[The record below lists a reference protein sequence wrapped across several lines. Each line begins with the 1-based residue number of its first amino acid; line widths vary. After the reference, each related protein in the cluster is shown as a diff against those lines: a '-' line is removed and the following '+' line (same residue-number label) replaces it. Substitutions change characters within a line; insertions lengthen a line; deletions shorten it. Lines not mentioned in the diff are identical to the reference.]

1 MGKLKSFAIN
11 SNNQIL
17 YLPIMNGIYLLLGT
31 NLGNRERNLQIA
43 KEHLTAH
50 QLVIKKESKV
60 YETAAWG
67 IEDQPNFLNQVI
79 EVDTSKN
86 PERILIIIQIIEES
100 MGRIR
105 NEKWA
110 QRLIDIDI
118 LYYNDLVINEPRLKI
133 PHPEIANRRFTLM
146 PLVEIAADQV
156 HPVSGTTQSALLNDC
171 DDKLEV
177 KIYPMESI

>member
-1 MGKLKSFAIN
+1 
-11 SNNQIL
+11 
-17 YLPIMNGIYLLLGT
+17 MNGIYLLLGT
-31 NLGNRERNLQIA
+31 NLGNRERNLQLA

-67 IEDQPNFLNQVI
+67 IEDQPSFLNQVV

-118 LYYNDLVINEPRLKI
+118 LYYKDLVVDKPRLKI

-146 PLVEIAADQV
+146 PLVEIAANQV
-156 HPVSGTTQSALLNDC
+156 HPVTGQTQSAMLNEC
-171 DDKLEV
+171 SDKLEAV
-177 KIYPMESI
+177 AVDE

>member
-1 MGKLKSFAIN
+1 
-11 SNNQIL
+11 
-17 YLPIMNGIYLLLGT
+17 MNGIYLLLGT
-31 NLGNRERNLQIA
+31 NLGNRERNLQLA

-50 QLVIKKESKV
+50 QLVIMKESKI

-67 IEDQPNFLNQVI
+67 IEDQPSFLNQVI
-79 EVDTSKN
+79 EIDTSKN

-118 LYYNDLVINEPRLKI
+118 LYYNDVVVDESRLKI

-156 HPVSGTTQSALLNDC
+156 HPVNQKSQQHLLNEC
-171 DDKLEV
+171 KDDLNVKVFLE
-177 KIYPMESI
+177 